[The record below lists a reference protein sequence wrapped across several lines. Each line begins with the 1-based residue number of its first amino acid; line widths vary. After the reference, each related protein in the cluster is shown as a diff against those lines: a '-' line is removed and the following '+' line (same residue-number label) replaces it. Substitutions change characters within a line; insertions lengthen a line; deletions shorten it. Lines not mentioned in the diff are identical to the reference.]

1 MDRCFQVLL
10 IASTAGFSWLGMQA
24 VHELGHAVS
33 LWLTGGSG
41 RDA

>member
-24 VHELGHAVS
+24 VHELGS
-33 LWLTGGSG
+33 LRSVRN
-41 RDA
+41 RDGPSKR